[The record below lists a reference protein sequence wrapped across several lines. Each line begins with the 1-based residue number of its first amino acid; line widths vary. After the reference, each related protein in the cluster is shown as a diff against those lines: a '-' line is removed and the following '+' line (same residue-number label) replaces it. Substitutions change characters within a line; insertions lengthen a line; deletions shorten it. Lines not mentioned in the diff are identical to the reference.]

1 MIPDRS
7 VSVYRLMQ
15 FTITVIRIHFEL
27 VGFHY
32 GQLSSFHILFHEE
45 AGDPIMR

>member
-7 VSVYRLMQ
+7 VSLYGLMQ

-27 VGFHY
+27 VGLHY
-32 GQLSSFHILFHEE
+32 GQLYSFHILFHEE